1 MMGRRHRDGFVIFA
15 RSVPSFGVTMDAQSI
30 ATAPESEAENAKLAP
45 LFADIRLLGQVLG
58 ETVRQQEG
66 EEVYRRIERIRRL
79 SVAESRGGR
88 AEASADLDVLLR
100 GLTASDA
107 VKVVRAFTYFSHL
120 ANIAEDRHFLRRRAA
135 HAGDV
140 QPGSLGHAF
149 ARIKRSGRSVETI
162 AAALEGAYVSPVLTA
177 HPTEVKRRSTL
188 DAEHEIAALL
198 QAREF
203 CRNEAE
209 LADNEAQ
216 LAVRVTQLWQTRIM
230 RTASLTVHDE
240 IENALLYYRS
250 TFLSQIPKLY
260 AELDRRLGA
269 PAPSFF
275 RMGNWIGGDRDG
287 NPNVKAETLAESVRL
302 HAETV
307 LRHYLVEVHKLGGE
321 LSISDMV
328 TPCSGALKKLAE
340 ASGDRNPHRDDE
352 YYRRALIGVYA
363 RLAGTLHALT
373 GGEAMRH
380 AAAPGK
386 PYARPEE
393 FCADLEIVRDSLMS
407 HHGRAL
413 ADGRLAE
420 LIRAVDV
427 FGFHMATTDLRQS
440 SDQHEATLAEL
451 FAAVRIE
458 ADYSALSEPAK
469 VELLLRL
476 LADPR
481 PLRAPDRAYSRECLG
496 ELAVLE
502 TAREM
507 REKFGVGVIRHAIIS
522 HTESV
527 SDLLELMLLQKECGL
542 LRGSLH
548 DSEQATLSL
557 IVTPLFE
564 TIEDLRAA
572 ERIMREF
579 YALPGVADLMRR
591 SFGVQDVMLGYSD
604 SNKDGGFLTSNWEL
618 YRASTAL
625 AALFD
630 SLPGMRLRLFHG
642 RGGAVGRGGGP
653 SYQAIL
659 AQPPGTVRGQIRL
672 TEQGE
677 VINAK
682 YANPEIGRRNLETL
696 MAADLEATLLSDG
709 QHPPAAFLDIAE
721 TLSAASMRAYRAL
734 VYDTPGFVD
743 YFYAAT
749 PIAEIAELNI
759 GSRPASRKATRRIED
774 LRAIPWSFS
783 WGQSR
788 VTLPGWY
795 GFGSAVER
803 FLRDGGSA
811 ELLQRMHREWPFF
824 RMLLSNMDMVL
835 AKADF
840 SIAERYCELVP
851 DPRLASEIFSAISE
865 EAERTFG
872 ALETITGE
880 SGRLADNPALARS
893 IAHRFPYIAPLNYL
907 QAELLRRWR
916 GGDHDRKV
924 RIGILV
930 AINGIA
936 AGLRNTG

>member
-1 MMGRRHRDGFVIFA
+1 MNGEFLE
-15 RSVPSFGVTMDAQSI
+15 
-30 ATAPESEAENAKLAP
+30 TALESEAESAKLAP
-45 LFADIRLLGQVLG
+45 LFADIRLLGQILG

-66 EEVYRRIERIRRL
+66 EEIFRRIERIRRL
-79 SVAESRGGR
+79 SVAETRGR
-88 AEASADLDVLLR
+88 AVASADLDALLR
-100 GLTASDA
+100 GLTNDEA

-135 HAGDV
+135 HAGEA
-140 QPGSLGHAF
+140 QPGGLDHAF
-149 ARIKRSGRSVETI
+149 ARLKAEGVTET
-162 AAALEGAYVSPVLTA
+162 AVGAALAGAYVSPVLTA
-177 HPTEVKRRSTL
+177 HPTEVQRRSTL
-188 DAEHEIAALL
+188 DAERDIAELLRQREFRRGDEELAENEALL
-198 QAREF
+198 A
-203 CRNEAE
+203 A
-209 LADNEAQ
+209 
-216 LAVRVTQLWQTRIM
+216 RVTQLWQTRII

-250 TFLSQIPKLY
+250 TFLKQIPKLY

-287 NPNVKAETLAESVRL
+287 NPNVRADTLADSLRL
-302 HAETV
+302 HCETV
-307 LRHYLVEVHKLGGE
+307 LRHYLVEVHRLGGE
-321 LSISDMV
+321 LSISDLV
-328 TPCSGALKKLAE
+328 TPCSDELKALA
-340 ASGDRNPHRDDE
+340 ARAGDPNPHREDE
-352 YYRRALIGVYA
+352 FYRQALIGVYA
-363 RLAGTLHALT
+363 RLAGTLRALA
-373 GGEAMRH
+373 GAEAMRH
-380 AAAPGK
+380 AAAHGE
-386 PYARPEE
+386 PYARAEE
-393 FCADLEIVRDSLMS
+393 FRADLTIVRDSLDA
-407 HHGRAL
+407 HHGKAL
-413 ADGRLAE
+413 AAGRLAA

-440 SDQHEATLAEL
+440 SDRHEATLAEL
-451 FAAVRIE
+451 LAAVRIE
-458 ADYSALSEPAK
+458 PDYRGLSEPAK
-469 VELLLRL
+469 IDLLLRL

-481 PLRAPDRAYSRECLG
+481 PLRAPDRSYSPDCVA

-502 TAREM
+502 TARAW
-507 REKFGVGVIRHAIIS
+507 REKLGPCVIRHAIIS

-548 DSEQATLSL
+548 DSEQAILGL

-572 ERIMREF
+572 EQIMREF
-579 YALPGVADLMRR
+579 YALPGIAALMRR
-591 SFGVQDVMLGYSD
+591 SGGVQDVMLGYSD
-604 SNKDGGFLTSNWEL
+604 SNKDGGYLTSNWEL

-630 SLPGMRLRLFHG
+630 SLDGMRLRLFHG

-696 MAADLEATLLSDG
+696 MAADLEATLLADG
-709 QHPPAAFLDIAE
+709 QRPPAEFLDTAAM
-721 TLSAASMRAYRAL
+721 LSEASMRAYRAL

-788 VTLPGWY
+788 VALPGWY
-795 GFGSAVER
+795 GFGAAVEQ
-803 FLRDGGSA
+803 FLASGGA
-811 ELLQRMHREWPFF
+811 PDLLRRMHAEWPFF
-824 RMLLSNMDMVL
+824 RTLLSNMDMVL

-840 SIAERYCELVP
+840 SIAQRYRDLVP
-851 DPRLASEIFSAISE
+851 DRALGDKIFVAIE
-865 EAERTFG
+865 AEAERTFR
-872 ALETITGE
+872 ALDAITGDQ
-880 SGRLADNPALARS
+880 GRLADNPSLARS

-907 QAELLRRWR
+907 QADLLRRWR
-916 GGDHDRKV
+916 AGDHDRKV

>member
-1 MMGRRHRDGFVIFA
+1 
-15 RSVPSFGVTMDAQSI
+15 MDAQSI
-30 ATAPESEAENAKLAP
+30 ATAPESEAESAKLAP

-140 QPGSLGHAF
+140 QAGSLGHAF
-149 ARIKRSGRSVETI
+149 ARIARAGRSVGAI
-162 AAALEGAYVSPVLTA
+162 AEALEGAYVSPVLTA

-188 DAEHEIAALL
+188 NGEHEIALLL

-203 CRNEAE
+203 CRTESE
-209 LADNEAQ
+209 LADNESQ
-216 LAVRVTQLWQTRIM
+216 LAMRVTQLWQTRIM

-302 HAETV
+302 HSETV

-328 TPCSGALKKLAE
+328 TPCSDALKALAE
-340 ASGDRNPHRDDE
+340 ASGDRNPHREDE

-380 AAAPGK
+380 AAAPGL
-386 PYARPEE
+386 PYLRPEA
-393 FCADLEIVRDSLMS
+393 FRADLLTIRESLLA
-407 HHGRAL
+407 HHGGAL
-413 ADGRLAE
+413 AAGRLAE

-440 SDQHEATLAEL
+440 SDKHEATLAEL

-458 ADYSALSEPAK
+458 PDYSALSEPAK
-469 VELLLRL
+469 VDLLLRL

-481 PLRAPDRAYSRECLG
+481 PLRAPDRTYSSDCLG

-502 TAREM
+502 TARDM
-507 REKFGVGVIRHAIIS
+507 REKFGANVIRHAIIS

-542 LRGSLH
+542 MQGSLH
-548 DSEQATLSL
+548 ESELATLSL

-572 ERIMREF
+572 EKIMRDF
-579 YALPGVADLMRR
+579 YALPGMAALMRR

-604 SNKDGGFLTSNWEL
+604 SNKDGGYLTSNWEL

-625 AALFD
+625 AALFAQ
-630 SLPGMRLRLFHG
+630 LPGMRLRLFHG

-709 QHPPAAFLDIAE
+709 HHPPAEFLETAA
-721 TLSAASMRAYRAL
+721 TLSEASMRAYRAL

-743 YFYAAT
+743 YFFAAT

-795 GFGSAVER
+795 GFGSAVAA
-803 FLRDGGSA
+803 FLRDGGKA
-811 ELLQRMHREWPFF
+811 ELLRRMHRDWPFF
-824 RMLLSNMDMVL
+824 RTLLSNMDMVL

-851 DPRLASEIFSAISE
+851 DARLATEIFSAISS
-865 EAERTFG
+865 EAERTFD
-872 ALETITGE
+872 ALKTITGE
-880 SGRLADNPALARS
+880 TRRLADNPALARS

-916 GGDHDRKV
+916 AGDHDRKV